1 MRLHRTSDLTP
12 LNPIRRLLTGQWRTF
27 SYRPAVPALIL
38 CLTNTATRT
47 SAFKNLVYL
56 NLEPQLVVPG
66 FTNLSPD
73 PTVRETVVR
82 MLGAMGD
89 NARAAL
95 PTITSAL
102 NDTNEYVRSS
112 VPTHSSASLPK
123 CSPTSRLSNS
133 LRSLRSFAVKIIPLG
148 LLRFDGLSAE
158 LPPQLSELQR
168 RFDCPHSLRKSLIQ
182 PS

>member
-47 SAFKNLVYL
+47 SAFKNLV
-56 NLEPQLVVPG
+56 PG

-73 PTVRETVVR
+73 PTVRETVIR

-133 LRSLRSFAVKIIPLG
+133 LRSFAVKIIPLG
-148 LLRFDGLSAE
+148 LLRFDGLSAG